1 LIFYGLDKG
10 GKRVIKRFILQ
21 LRGEEKEESSWAHI
35 LRRRRRMRVRFEE
48 EP

>member
-1 LIFYGLDKG
+1 M
-10 GKRVIKRFILQ
+10 RFILH
-21 LRGEEKEESSWAHI
+21 LREEEESSWAHI

>member
-1 LIFYGLDKG
+1 M
-10 GKRVIKRFILQ
+10 RFILH